1 VRHRD
6 RATLVTGKYRVLGL
20 MTGAQAGASVIQ
32 QSLGVL
38 APFLIA
44 DYGLNNAAF
53 GAVFTSMFI
62 GSTCF
67 TAVSGAL
74 TDQIGERRM
83 VLYSGLIMGVAL
95 ISAAAWQNYVWLMG
109 SMFVFGSGYAAA
121 TPAGGRAVLAWFD
134 RDRGFAMGIRQTGVP
149 LGGLAGALLLP
160 FIALHVGG
168 YRAALAVAALLVIVP
183 AVVVFVAYRES
194 GAERPPPSRKRDIAR
209 GMAELALDPRLIA
222 VTIPCILLVN
232 VQLALN
238 GFLTITA
245 IQTLHVTPAAASL
258 AFAGAFA
265 AATSARLFWGWF
277 TDRVMR
283 DRIALLAVL
292 CVFASA
298 STLAMALLRPASVG
312 WLVPVALVLGF
323 TGAGWNGVMAAALA
337 EIGGANRAGSA
348 LGLTLTGIFAAS
360 AVGPLVFGSIADHHS
375 LATAWI
381 ATSIVTLVGVVP
393 PIWLRLSSS
402 RSPRAA

>member
-1 VRHRD
+1 
-6 RATLVTGKYRVLGL
+6 VTGKYRVLGL
-20 MTGAQAGASVIQ
+20 MTTAQAGASVIQ

-38 APFLIA
+38 APWLIA
-44 DYGLNNAAF
+44 DYALSNAAF
-53 GAVFTSMFI
+53 GAVFTCMFI

-83 VLYSGLIMGVAL
+83 VLYSGVLMGIAL
-95 ISAAAWQNYVWLMG
+95 LSAAAWQHYVWLMI
-109 SMFVFGSGYAAA
+109 SMFFFGAGYAAA
-121 TPAGGRAVLAWFD
+121 TPAGGRAILAWFD

-160 FIALHVGG
+160 FVALHFGG
-168 YRAALAVAALLVIVP
+168 YRAALAAAAALVIVP
-183 AVVVFVAYRES
+183 SVIVYASYRES
-194 GAERPPPSRKRDIAR
+194 GAERPAPGRKRDVLR
-209 GMAELALDPRLIA
+209 GMAALALDPRLIA
-222 VTIPCILLVN
+222 VTIPCMLLVN

-245 IQTLHVTPAAASL
+245 IQTLHVTPAIASL
-258 AFAGAFA
+258 TFAGAFA
-265 AATSARLFWGWF
+265 TATFARLFWGWF

-283 DRIALLAVL
+283 DRIALLGVL
-292 CVFASA
+292 CIFASA
-298 STLAMALLRPASVG
+298 STLAVAFLRPASVV

-360 AVGPLVFGSIADHHS
+360 AVGPLVFGSIADHRS
-375 LATAWI
+375 LAAAWI
-381 ATSIVTLVGVVP
+381 ATSVVTLVGVVP
-393 PIWLRLSSS
+393 PIWLRITSA
-402 RSPRAA
+402 RSATAA